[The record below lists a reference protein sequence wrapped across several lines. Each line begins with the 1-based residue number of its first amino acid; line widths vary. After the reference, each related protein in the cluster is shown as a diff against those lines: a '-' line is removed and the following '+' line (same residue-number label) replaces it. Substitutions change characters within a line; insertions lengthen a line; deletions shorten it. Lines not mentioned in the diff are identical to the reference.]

1 MTTVNITVTEEWVK
15 LANTDKHTVLVSW
28 RGQSYV
34 EFATT
39 DTDVA
44 PSSGL
49 KGHMLNEDEAM
60 TRHAIGSGYLWAK
73 VASGS
78 AILTVSAS

>member
-1 MTTVNITVTEEWVK
+1 MATANITATEEWVK
-15 LANTDKHTVLVSW
+15 LANADKYTVLVSW

-39 DTDVA
+39 DADAA
-44 PSSGL
+44 PSADL
-49 KGHMLNEDEAM
+49 KGHLLNEDEAM

-73 VASGS
+73 VANGS
-78 AILTVSAS
+78 AILTVSVS